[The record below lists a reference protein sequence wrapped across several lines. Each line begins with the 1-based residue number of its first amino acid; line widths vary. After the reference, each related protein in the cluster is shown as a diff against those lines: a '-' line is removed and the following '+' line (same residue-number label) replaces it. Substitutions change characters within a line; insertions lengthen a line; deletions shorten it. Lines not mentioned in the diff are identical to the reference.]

1 MSILSRRLGLA
12 LALAAL
18 CPGVQTAHAQAAPL
32 SYWAPG
38 WIGFGGNLNAGPNS
52 NTYGNF
58 AGFNG
63 SDAGGSSYPR
73 YNFSNGWFVGGEGGS
88 MGLNGFTGTSS
99 NFPSLSYQGTQ
110 FGYNFQNA
118 PLTVYGGLDTIKYN
132 PGNFGSLAAFD
143 STSNSL
149 SGYSAHVGVEFK
161 PTSNVSLSLGV
172 GYTQQPSINSDIS
185 SLAASPFAFG
195 ARH

>member
-1 MSILSRRLGLA
+1 LVLATLCLG
-12 LALAAL
+12 
-18 CPGVQTAHAQAAPL
+18 GRTAHAQASPL
-32 SYWAPG
+32 TYWSPG
-38 WIGFGGNLNAGPNS
+38 WLGFGGNLSTDSNA

-58 AGFNG
+58 SGFTG
-63 SDAGGSSYPR
+63 SGSGSSYPR
-73 YNFSNGWFVGGEGGS
+73 YNFSNGWFVGGEGGA
-88 MGLNGFTGTSS
+88 MGLNGITGASS

-132 PGNFGSLAAFD
+132 PGNFGPLAFD
-143 STSNSL
+143 STNSV

-161 PTSNVSLSLGV
+161 PASNVSLSLGV
-172 GYTQQPSINSDIS
+172 GYTQQPSINSDIG

-195 ARH
+195 VRH